1 MALTVEPRAP
11 ERTTELAAQQSGGKG
26 VTLLGPLAY
35 GMLGLLILLMLV
47 VIFGPLFLQNPNVQV
62 LRDTRLPIG
71 SPGHLFGTDSLGRD
85 ILSRTVNGGR
95 VSIAVGAGA
104 VVIGL
109 GVGGGLGIIAGYFK
123 GRVEAVIMFVVDVL
137 LAFPSLV
144 LALTIS
150 AFLGP
155 SIRNIVLA
163 IGVITIP
170 AYARLGRASA
180 VNWSERDFVLGSRLM
195 GGGNL
200 HVITRHLI
208 PNVIQTLLAY
218 GLLVMA
224 KAIITEASLSFLG
237 LGLRAPQSSWGVMI
251 ADGRS
256 DMSTQLSGVLLP
268 GGLLFLT
275 IVSLNLLGDT
285 IRERLRGNGAN
296 L

>member
-1 MALTVEPRAP
+1 VALTVESAIP
-11 ERTTELAAQQSGGKG
+11 EAATGLAEQSAGRRGR
-26 VTLLGPLAY
+26 LLGTL
-35 GMLGLLILLMLV
+35 GRIMLGILVLMVLMV
-47 VIFGPLFLQNPNVQV
+47 TFGPMFLKDPNVQV
-62 LRDTRLPIG
+62 LRDARLPIG
-71 SPGHLFGTDSLGRD
+71 APGHLFGTDGLGRD
-85 ILSRTVNGGR
+85 ILSRAITGGR

-109 GVGGGLGIIAGYFK
+109 VVGGGLGLLAGYFK

-155 SIRNIVLA
+155 SIKNIVLA

-170 AYARLGRASA
+170 AYARLARASA
-180 VNWSERDFVLGSRLM
+180 VSWSERDFVLGSRLM

-200 HVITRHLI
+200 HVMVRHLI
-208 PNVIQTLLAY
+208 PNVIQPLFAY

-224 KAIITEASLSFLG
+224 KAIITEAALSFLG

-251 ADGRS
+251 AEGRS
-256 DMSTQLSGVLLP
+256 DMATHPAGVLVP
-268 GGLLFLT
+268 GVLLFLT

-285 IRERLRGNGAN
+285 IRERLRGKGAN